1 MPTKNRSRLAVP
13 ASIAPLVVPL
23 EGRQSL
29 ATSSQRAAP
38 TLRHGPLGKPEIS
51 SLHGGN
57 DSALPVTGIPPL
69 SPEGVP
75 P

>member
-1 MPTKNRSRLAVP
+1 MPAKNRSRLIVP
-13 ASIAPLVVPL
+13 AYTRPLVVPL

-38 TLRHGPLGKPEIS
+38 ALRYGPLDKLEIS

-57 DSALPVTGIPPL
+57 DNALPVTGIPPL
-69 SPEGVP
+69 SPERVTP
-75 P
+75 